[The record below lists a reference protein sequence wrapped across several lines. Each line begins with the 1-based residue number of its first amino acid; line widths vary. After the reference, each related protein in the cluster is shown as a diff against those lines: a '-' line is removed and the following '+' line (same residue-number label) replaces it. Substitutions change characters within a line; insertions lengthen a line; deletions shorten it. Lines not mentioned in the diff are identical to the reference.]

1 MEKSAFFYAI
11 RDGLEVESQIITE
24 ETNLK
29 ELAEFDSIGV
39 MALIATIDELIGKTL
54 TAKDLVNITTVRSLM
69 ELIGNENFE

>member
-1 MEKSAFFYAI
+1 MEKSAFFNAI

-69 ELIGNENFE
+69 ELIGKENFE